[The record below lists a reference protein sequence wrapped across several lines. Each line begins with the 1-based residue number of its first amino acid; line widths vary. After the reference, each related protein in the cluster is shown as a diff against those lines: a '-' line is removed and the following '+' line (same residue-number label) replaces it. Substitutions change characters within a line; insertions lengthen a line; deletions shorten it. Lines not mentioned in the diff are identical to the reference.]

1 MECND
6 VKVLFYEW
14 SDVNRQ
20 PIGFLNNDDFLDFC
34 NRYYIIVNKRNL
46 DFLNGNK
53 VVYATCKVGKNELI
67 MSGDYKNLRKNVSK
81 HRIINGD
88 MEV

>member
-20 PIGFLNNDDFLDFC
+20 PIGFLDLNCFLDFC
-34 NRYYIIVNKRNL
+34 NRYNIIVNERNL
-46 DFLNGNK
+46 NFLNKNNSI
-53 VVYATCKVGKNELI
+53 YATCKVGKNELI

-81 HRIINGD
+81 HRNNGD
-88 MEV
+88 AEI

>member
-1 MECND
+1 MDCNN

-20 PIGFLNNDDFLDFC
+20 PIGFLDNDCFLDFC
-34 NRYYIIVNKRNL
+34 NRYNINVNKRNL
-46 DFLNGNK
+46 NFLNENDSI
-53 VVYATCKVGKNELI
+53 YATCKIGKNELI

>member
-20 PIGFLNNDDFLDFC
+20 PISFLNNDDFLVFC
-34 NRYYIIVNKRNL
+34 NQSNINVSKKNYN
-46 DFLNGNK
+46 FLNENDT
-53 VVYATCKVGKNELI
+53 VYSTCKNGKNELI
-67 MSGDYKNLRKNVSK
+67 MSGDYRNLRKNYSK
-81 HRIINGD
+81 HRNG
-88 MEV
+88 

>member
-1 MECND
+1 MECNN

-20 PIGFLNNDDFLDFC
+20 PIGFLNNDDFLGFC
-34 NRYYIIVNKRNL
+34 RNSNININKRNL
-46 DFLNGNK
+46 NFLNDNNSI
-53 VVYATCKVGKNELI
+53 YATCKIGKNELI

-81 HRIINGD
+81 HRNNGD
-88 MEV
+88 ADI

>member
-1 MECND
+1 MNCDN

-20 PIGFLNNDDFLDFC
+20 PIGFLNNDDFLGFC
-34 NRYYIIVNKRNL
+34 KNSNINVNKRNL
-46 DFLNGNK
+46 NFLNENDSI
-53 VVYATCKVGKNELI
+53 YATCKVGKNELI
-67 MSGDYKNLRKNVSK
+67 MSGDYKKLRKNVSK
-81 HRIINGD
+81 HRNNGD

>member
-20 PIGFLNNDDFLDFC
+20 PIGFLNNDDFLGFC
-34 NRYYIIVNKRNL
+34 KNSNINVNKRNL
-46 DFLNGNK
+46 NFLNGNNS
-53 VVYATCKVGKNELI
+53 VYATCKNGKNELI
-67 MSGDYKNLRKNVSK
+67 LSSDYEKLRKNVSK
-81 HRIINGD
+81 HRND
-88 MEV
+88 

>member
-1 MECND
+1 MECNN

-20 PIGFLNNDDFLDFC
+20 PIGFLDLNCFLDFC
-34 NRYYIIVNKRNL
+34 NRYYIIVNERNL
-46 DFLNGNK
+46 NFLKKNNSI
-53 VVYATCKVGKNELI
+53 YATCKVGKNELI

-81 HRIINGD
+81 HRNNGD
-88 MEV
+88 AEI

>member
-1 MECND
+1 MNCDN

-20 PIGFLNNDDFLDFC
+20 PIGFLNNDDFLGFC
-34 NRYYIIVNKRNL
+34 RNSNINVNKRNL
-46 DFLNGNK
+46 NFLNENHS
-53 VVYATCKVGKNELI
+53 VYATCKVGKNELI
-67 MSGDYKNLRKNVSK
+67 MSANYKNLRKNVSK